1 MFFSSLF
8 NYKLIALYLTN
19 FGGVY
24 IYMKTYKFT
33 KQQLKIIRKAL
44 IDLDYHPESL
54 DEDSYNDFILD
65 YGKHYHK
72 VISRILKKLL

>member
-1 MFFSSLF
+1 
-8 NYKLIALYLTN
+8 
-19 FGGVY
+19 
-24 IYMKTYKFT
+24 MKTYKFT